1 MLKKLCVLHA
11 LGIEAAPCI
20 LENHGSGQEAC
31 ALGTG
36 RASIHNLQEANSV
49 VFCNVSLAPSTDD
62 FI

>member
-1 MLKKLCVLHA
+1 MVKKLCVLHA

-36 RASIHNLQEANSV
+36 RASTQSPGSKFRCLLQCLS
-49 VFCNVSLAPSTDD
+49 STLY
-62 FI
+62 